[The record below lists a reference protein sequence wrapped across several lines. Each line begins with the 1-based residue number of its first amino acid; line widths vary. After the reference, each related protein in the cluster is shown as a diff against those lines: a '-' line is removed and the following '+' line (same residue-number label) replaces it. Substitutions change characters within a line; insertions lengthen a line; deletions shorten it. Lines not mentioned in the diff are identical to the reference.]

1 MFARFSS
8 CLSTIIIVVKCHFTL
23 FLGKSVV
30 IGTSIST
37 IEQNEQV
44 NKVQRNKRQKER
56 FLLRLCCMH
65 WQAEAIINYST
76 FSDNG
81 FQGEMNAAVRTFLD
95 LEALANDD
103 LSTDGEENELDGVSY
118 PTFYL
123 FLKLI
128 LIMFNRSFY

>member
-1 MFARFSS
+1 M
-8 CLSTIIIVVKCHFTL
+8 
-23 FLGKSVV
+23 
-30 IGTSIST
+30 
-37 IEQNEQV
+37 

-56 FLLRLCCMH
+56 FLLCLCCMH

-81 FQGEMNAAVRTFLD
+81 FQGEMNAAVRSFLD

-103 LSTDGEENELDGVSY
+103 LSTDGEENELDGVPY

-128 LIMFNRSFY
+128 LIMFNR